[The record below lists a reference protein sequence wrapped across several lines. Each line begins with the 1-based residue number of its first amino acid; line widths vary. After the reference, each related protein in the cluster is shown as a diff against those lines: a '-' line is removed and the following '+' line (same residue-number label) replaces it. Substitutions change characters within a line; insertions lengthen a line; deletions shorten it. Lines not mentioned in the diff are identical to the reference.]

1 MTRDELARI
10 ALRHDTL
17 ISRAMLRA
25 LGVPVPE
32 AWRVGGIVRVDRY
45 GGIADCMA
53 QRHGVRL

>member
-25 LGVPVPE
+25 LGVPVPD
-32 AWRVGGIVRVDRY
+32 AWRTVGTVRVDRY
-45 GGIADCMA
+45 EGLRGCMA
-53 QRHGVRL
+53 QTTGVRQ